1 MARHGGLVRLLVTLI
16 LLLLATLLAAATAA
30 VAEAAAPAEVE
41 VELAPVAPAQNASK
55 EAVAAEQQPPPLSHI
70 LPRPLII
77 ELPSSAA
84 ARAAGAE
91 EVLGDV
97 PADAVAASLEV
108 KAEVDLV
115 PAAPAQDTSEE
126 VAADAQ
132 QHLPRPLV
140 IDLPSSAA
148 GPRDGDDEGL
158 DDVPADVRCASW
170 RLAAE
175 ANNLA
180 PWKAVP
186 AECAAHVRD
195 YVTGVA
201 YRSDLELVARESAA
215 YARAAPLRGDG
226 RDAWVFDVDE
236 TLLSN
241 LPYYADHGYGLELFD
256 HQKFDRWVERGEARA
271 IPSSLNLYNEVRE
284 LGFKTFLLTGRSE
297 GHQGVTMENLKE
309 QGFHDW
315 DKLILRAACD
325 REKTATAYKSEKRKE
340 MEEQGY
346 RILGNSGDQWSDLL
360 GSPMSVRSFKLPN
373 PMYYIP

>member
-1 MARHGGLVRLLVTLI
+1 MARRGGLVRLLVTLI
-16 LLLLATLLAAATAA
+16 LLLLAMLLAAASA
-30 VAEAAAPAEVE
+30 VAEAATATAEVE
-41 VELAPVAPAQNASK
+41 VELAPATPAQNAS
-55 EAVAAEQQPPPLSHI
+55 EEAEQPQHL

-77 ELPSSAA
+77 EPPSS
-84 ARAAGAE
+84 AAGAE
-91 EVLGDV
+91 EMLGEV

-108 KAEVDLV
+108 LV
-115 PAAPAQDTSEE
+115 PAAPAQDASEE

-140 IDLPSSAA
+140 IDLPSSSAA
-148 GPRDGDDEGL
+148 GPRDGDD
-158 DDVPADVRCASW
+158 VPVDVRCASW

-180 PWKAVP
+180 PWKAVQ
-186 AECAAHVRD
+186 AECAAHVQD

-271 IPSSLNLYNEVRE
+271 IPSSLKLYNEVRE

-297 GHQGVTMENLKE
+297 GHQGVTMENLKK

-325 REKTATAYKSEKRKE
+325 REKTATVYKSEKRKE
-340 MEEQGY
+340 MEEEGY

-373 PMYYIP
+373 PMYYIL